1 MTGELNPAAQRF
13 AAVVL
18 AADRTGKDPITQ
30 HSGAACKA
38 FAPVAG
44 IPMIIRVLD
53 ILQACDLIS
62 TIILCGPPE
71 SLHDHC
77 PELKQRIASGQVTW
91 LPNLNSPSRSA
102 ESGLKHIPL
111 DTPVLVTTADHALLT
126 PAIVRNFLLNA
137 ATTPCDA
144 AVGAV
149 SEQAIM
155 TAFPGCKR
163 TIIRLRDGGFRG
175 CNLYAFNQRGRA
187 LVRFWRQAEDL
198 RKRPWR
204 LIGKVLG
211 FKTVFLY
218 LFGLLTSQQGLAAVS
233 EKSGVNIRL
242 VMLDDARAGID
253 VDKVQDLM
261 LAESILSRKSNPG
274 GNAQP
279 S

>member
-1 MTGELNPAAQRF
+1 MSGELNPAAQQF

-30 HSGAACKA
+30 HSGSACKA

-44 IPMIIRVLD
+44 VPMIIRVLD
-53 ILQACDLIS
+53 TLQACDLIS

-71 SLHDHC
+71 SLHEHC
-77 PELKQRIASGQVTW
+77 PELKQRIASGRVTW
-91 LPNLNSPSRSA
+91 LPNLDSPSRSA
-102 ESGLKHIPL
+102 EHGLNHIPP

-126 PAIVRNFLLNA
+126 PAIVRDFLQNA
-137 ATTPCDA
+137 AVTPCDA
-144 AVGAV
+144 AVGTV
-149 SEQAIM
+149 SETALSA
-155 TAFPGCKR
+155 AFPGCKR

-211 FKTVFLY
+211 LKTVFLY
-218 LFGLLTSQQGLAAVS
+218 LIGQLTSQQGLAAVS

-261 LAESILSRKSNPG
+261 LAESILSRESSSAD
-274 GNAQP
+274 NAQF